1 VPDGTGAVEL
11 VRVTDRRHSAAH
23 ERAFPRNPT
32 AVPNDGGESGT
43 VAPAAPAG
51 EVMGTEHVHGMTA
64 VPPTMAPPPVA
75 MPWAGWPAEW
85 GTGWQTP
92 GQLGARVS
100 TVFSCARVNAHAVG
114 SMTPVLKRGRF
125 PLPRGA
131 EGFRSWALNPQP
143 ELYSDWS
150 EFAEQ
155 YALSVM
161 LRGNAYILPTSEYGS
176 DGRPRTFY
184 VRDPDSCRPVI
195 ENGVRRVY
203 DMRSGD
209 DLIVTENL
217 LHLRYLSVPGVA
229 EGLGPLQGAGQS
241 LVSAAALEVYAANL
255 ARAGGIPWGVM
266 ESDQRLTPRQ
276 AQLARAEYLASRTA
290 LDGAPAFLP
299 FGFRLNTLTLSP
311 KDMALLELR
320 VFDEQRIA
328 GAFGVHP
335 SLVNLPAPEGLTYSN
350 RVDLR
355 TEHHIVTLRPL
366 AGKLA
371 NGLSL
376 WALPGYVTASLNASE
391 YVQGSVRDRV
401 ETYLPLATAV
411 DPTTGRPILT
421 GEELRE
427 LVGLPPGGDM
437 ETTLDALQQM
447 TTGTQ

>member
-1 VPDGTGAVEL
+1 MGL

-23 ERAFPRNPT
+23 ERAFPRTPV
-32 AVPNDGGESGT
+32 ASPNDNGESGT

-51 EVMGTEHVHGMTA
+51 EIMGTERVHGLDD
-64 VPPTMAPPPVA
+64 VPPTVPPIPSP

-85 GTGWQTP
+85 GTAWQTP
-92 GQLGARVS
+92 ASWQSRVS

-114 SMTPVLKRGRF
+114 SMTPVLRRGRF

-143 ELYSDWS
+143 ELYADWS
-150 EFAEQ
+150 EFSEQ
-155 YALSVM
+155 LALSLM
-161 LRGNAYILPTSEYGS
+161 LRGNAYLLPTSEYR
-176 DGRPRTFY
+176 DGFPRTFY

-195 ENGVRRVY
+195 EGGVRRVY
-203 DMRSGD
+203 DTRTGD
-209 DLIVTENL
+209 DMVETENL

-229 EGLGPLQGAGQS
+229 EGIGPLAGAGQS
-241 LVSAAALEVYAANL
+241 MVSAAALEKYAANL
-255 ARAGGIPWGVM
+255 ALRGGIPWGVM
-266 ESDQRLTPRQ
+266 ESEQRLTPRQ
-276 AQLARAEYLASRTA
+276 AQLAREEYASSRA
-290 LDGAPAFLP
+290 GLDGLPAFLP
-299 FGFRLNTLTLSP
+299 FGFHLNTLTLTP
-311 KDMALLELR
+311 RDMALLDLR

-355 TEHHIVTLRPL
+355 TEHYLGTLRPL
-366 AGKLA
+366 ASKPA
-371 NGLSL
+371 SALSL
-376 WALPGYVTASLNASE
+376 WALPGYVTLQLNASE
-391 YVQGSVRDRV
+391 YLQGTVRDRV

-411 DPTTGRPILT
+411 DPTTGRPIIT

-427 LVGLPPGGDM
+427 LIGLPPGGDM
-437 ETTLDALQQM
+437 ATALDAIQQL